1 MESISN
7 QSHHSWKVTLHLYTS
22 GSLIT
27 CWTVKKKCYFYL
39 LEFLYGVATLFFI
52 SLCYKA
58 ASTPRLLKIMGFPQ
72 HYGPTKYS
80 TLFFKVEHFYIV
92 QKISKK
98 KVDTN
103 FWKNPHDK
111 QECSKSMS
119 LGWLQYH
126 WKDLR
131 HI

>member
-7 QSHHSWKVTLHLYTS
+7 QNYHSWKATLYLYTS
-22 GSLIT
+22 GSLAT
-27 CWTVKKKCYFYL
+27 CWTVKKNCDFYP
-39 LEFLYGVATLFFI
+39 LEFLYSVATLFFI

-58 ASTPRLLKIMGFPQ
+58 ASTLGLLKIMGFLF
-72 HYGPTKYS
+72 PTKYS
-80 TLFFKVEHFYIV
+80 TLFFKMEHFYIV

-111 QECSKSMS
+111 QECSKSTS
-119 LGWLQYH
+119 SGWLQYH

>member
-1 MESISN
+1 
-7 QSHHSWKVTLHLYTS
+7 
-22 GSLIT
+22 
-27 CWTVKKKCYFYL
+27 
-39 LEFLYGVATLFFI
+39 
-52 SLCYKA
+52 
-58 ASTPRLLKIMGFPQ
+58 MGFPQ

-103 FWKNPHDK
+103 FWKNAHDK

-119 LGWLQYH
+119 LGWLQ
-126 WKDLR
+126 
-131 HI
+131 